1 MVIQSPLGLRN
12 ISQGLIETRRNV
24 SASVTSA
31 NRIAELIENRT
42 KVKSDIFRRGTILRS
57 RRQEASKRQEMED
70 EIEAGKIDASSP
82 GGRNLFASR
91 LTGGFLS
98 RILNTI
104 GALGIGWLVNN
115 LPTWIAMGTEFIARI
130 RKTGELIGGFVGNIV
145 NLIRGFGN
153 AITSLA
159 SNLAR
164 FDLFDTS
171 GKVQSAFDELNFT
184 IENMGNQLQEGFK
197 MLLTPLS
204 EGIESGQDA
213 PGLGQDRPETL
224 YPDVDTGSGSGGGG
238 RWKPLLDIIASVESS
253 TDRKNNGYDA
263 QNGAPRGVRP
273 GLSKMTI
280 GEIARTAPGASGRYQ
295 QMPQFLL
302 GRAKAAGFNENT
314 VFSPQV
320 QDVLAIKQIEGRGG
334 NTWLAG
340 RMPTETFMQGLSQ
353 EWAALP
359 NAYGSFYYKNQSSSL
374 RPERIKSALDQVKK
388 GSATPSTNINVT
400 GMPTAFQPAQI
411 QQGRRFRGGE
421 NVTGS
426 VGRGVSYVQITDAF
440 GARGGSHKGVDIAA
454 PSGTYIALRYDS
466 EVVASGWYGD
476 YGYLI
481 DLWVPSLGVQLRFA
495 HLLQKPSVN
504 SRIPAGISFARVG
517 STGRSTG
524 PHIHFEFDTKK
535 GSSRYG
541 GAGDPSPYVSA
552 LLLTKTPN
560 QGSFT
565 VPEVSATPQIAP
577 RSLATSPS
585 PITPAQFIPRGE
597 LTEAERLAAEY
608 TQRKGNKVY
617 LVQTTAPTGP
627 KMISGSRDRGIT
639 QTISEFDL
647 VNNFMKNKLLLDLA
661 YL

>member
-1 MVIQSPLGLRN
+1 MVIQSPLGLRS
-12 ISQGLIETRRNV
+12 ISQGLVETRKNV

-42 KVKSDIFRRGTILRS
+42 KVKSDIFRKSTILRS
-57 RRQEASKRQEMED
+57 RRKESSKRREMED
-70 EIEAGKIDASSP
+70 ELEAGKIDASTP
-82 GGRNLFASR
+82 EGRSLFASR

-104 GALGIGWLVNN
+104 GALGIGWLLNN
-115 LPTWIAMGTEFIARI
+115 LPSWIAMGTEFIARI
-130 RKTGELIGGFVGNIV
+130 RRTGELISGFVGNIV
-145 NLIRGFGN
+145 NLIRGFGS
-153 AITSLA
+153 AITALS

-171 GKVQSAFDELNFT
+171 GRVQSAFDELNLT
-184 IENMGNQLQEGFK
+184 IENMGNQLQEGFR
-197 MLLTPLS
+197 MLMTPLS
-204 EGIESGQDA
+204 EGMVSGQDA
-213 PGLGQDRPETL
+213 PGFGQDRAETL
-224 YPDVDTGSGSGGGG
+224 YPESPLGGGQPGSGG
-238 RWKPLLDIIASVESS
+238 KLLPVHKQALDIISRPESGG
-253 TDRKNNGYDA
+253 DYNAMNNGRAGD
-263 QNGAPRGVRP
+263 RP
-273 GLSKMTI
+273 GGSRRWLGRNLTEMTI
-280 GEIARTAPGASGRYQ
+280 GEVMDFQNNKKQLWAAGRYQ
-295 QMPQFLL
+295 FVPNTLPGVMKSAGL
-302 GRAKAAGFNENT
+302 GPNDLFDKNNQDLMAATLVKQRGIQPWTVGGSRYSAKE
-314 VFSPQV
+314 
-320 QDVLAIKQIEGRGG
+320 LAIVEEARR
-334 NTWLAG
+334 T
-340 RMPTETFMQGLSQ
+340 PF
-353 EWAALP
+353 
-359 NAYGSFYYKNQSSSL
+359 
-374 RPERIKSALDQVKK
+374 
-388 GSATPSTNINVT
+388 GSAASAAPSTNVNVT

-421 NVTGS
+421 TVTSS
-426 VGRGVSYVQITDAF
+426 VGRGVSYIQITDAY

-504 SRIPAGISFARVG
+504 NKIPAGVSFARVG

-524 PHIHFEFDTKK
+524 PHIHFEFDTKR
-535 GSSRYG
+535 GASRYG

-565 VPEVSATPQIAP
+565 VPEVSAAPQVTP

-585 PITPAQFIPRGE
+585 PVTPAQFIPRGE

-608 TQRKGNKVY
+608 TQRKGDKVY

-627 KMISGSRDRGIT
+627 KMVSGSRDRGIT
-639 QTISEFDL
+639 QTVSEFEL